1 MLSDDSAM
9 MMMNV
14 DMNSDQIALN
24 MMSIIENEAAA

>member
-1 MLSDDSAM
+1 MLSDDSATM
-9 MMMNV
+9 RMNV

>member
-14 DMNSDQIALN
+14 DMNSDQITLN
-24 MMSIIENEAAA
+24 MMSITANEAAA